1 MKYSKNSL
9 SRFVPILLVIVITIV
24 AVAAVIAIGRS
35 ILGGGSSSSNTT
47 DDTVVTDEGR
57 VALLTTDISRSIR
70 LTVRGPIV
78 ANENFRS
85 YQITISPESREI
97 TTFRGYLDEIIDTK
111 KFDNNVRAYEE
122 LVHALDKRRMM
133 DGRALTEEQNDLR
146 GICASGQ
153 IYQFDTLVNGET
165 VRSLWTSDCDGSKGS
180 ATANVSEVIDMFLN
194 QIPEGRKIVSGVGLG
209 RDETFFRL

>member
-9 SRFVPILLVIVITIV
+9 SRFIPILLVIVIMIV
-24 AVAAVIAIGRS
+24 AIAAVIAIGRAL
-35 ILGGGSSSSNTT
+35 LGGGSSNDSTNTA
-47 DDTVVTDEGR
+47 VTDEGR
-57 VALLTTDISRSIR
+57 TALLTVDTSRSVR

-85 YQITISPESREI
+85 YRVTISPEERDI
-97 TTFRGYLDEIIDTK
+97 TTYGGYLEKVIETK
-111 KFDNNVRAYEE
+111 KFDNNNRAYEE

-133 DGRALTEEQNDLR
+133 DGRVLTEEQNDLR

-180 ATANVSEVIDMFLN
+180 ATANVSEVINMFLN

>member
-9 SRFVPILLVIVITIV
+9 SRFIPILLVIVIMIV
-24 AVAAVIAIGRS
+24 AIAAVIAIGRAL
-35 ILGGGSSSSNTT
+35 LGGGSSNDSTNTA
-47 DDTVVTDEGR
+47 VTDEGR
-57 VALLTTDISRSIR
+57 TALLTVDTSRSVR

-78 ANENFRS
+78 SDESFRS
-85 YQITISPESREI
+85 YRVTISPEERDI
-97 TTFRGYLDEIIDTK
+97 TTYGGYLEKVIETK
-111 KFDNNVRAYEE
+111 KFDNNNRAYEE

-133 DGRALTEEQNDLR
+133 DGRVLPEEQNDLR

-153 IYQFDTLVNGET
+153 IYQFETLVNGET

-180 ATANVSEVIDMFLN
+180 ATANVSEVINMFLN

>member
-35 ILGGGSSSSNTT
+35 LLGGGSSSNTSEN
-47 DDTVVTDEGR
+47 TVVTDEGR
-57 VALLTTDISRSIR
+57 VALLTVDTSRSIR

-78 ANENFRS
+78 SNENFRS

-97 TTFRGYLDEIIDTK
+97 TTFRGYLDEVIDTK

-180 ATANVSEVIDMFLN
+180 ATANVSEIINMFVG
-194 QIPEGRKIVSGVGLG
+194 QIPDGRKIVSGVGLG

>member
-9 SRFVPILLVIVITIV
+9 SRFIPILLVIVIMIV
-24 AVAAVIAIGRS
+24 AIAAVIAIGRAL
-35 ILGGGSSSSNTT
+35 LGGGSSNDSTNTA
-47 DDTVVTDEGR
+47 VTDEGR
-57 VALLTTDISRSIR
+57 TALLTVDTSRSVR

-78 ANENFRS
+78 SNESFRS
-85 YQITISPESREI
+85 YRVTISPEERDI
-97 TTFRGYLDEIIDTK
+97 TTYEGYLEKVIETK
-111 KFDNNVRAYEE
+111 KFDNNNRAYEE

-133 DGRALTEEQNDLR
+133 DGRVLTEEQIDLR

-180 ATANVSEVIDMFLN
+180 ATANVSEVINMFLN

>member
-9 SRFVPILLVIVITIV
+9 SRFIPILLVIVIMIV
-24 AVAAVIAIGRS
+24 AIAAVIAIGRAL
-35 ILGGGSSSSNTT
+35 LGGGSSNNSTNTA
-47 DDTVVTDEGR
+47 VTDEGR
-57 VALLTTDISRSIR
+57 TALLTVDTSRSVR

-78 ANENFRS
+78 SNESFRS
-85 YQITISPESREI
+85 YRVTISPEERDI
-97 TTFRGYLDEIIDTK
+97 TTYEGYMEEVIETK
-111 KFDNNVRAYEE
+111 KFDNNNRAYEE

-133 DGRALTEEQNDLR
+133 DGRVLTEEQNDLR

-180 ATANVSEVIDMFLN
+180 ATANVSEVINMFLN

>member
-9 SRFVPILLVIVITIV
+9 SRFIPILLVIVIMIV
-24 AVAAVIAIGRS
+24 AIAAVIAIGRAL
-35 ILGGGSSSSNTT
+35 LGGGSSNDSTNTA
-47 DDTVVTDEGR
+47 VTDEGR
-57 VALLTTDISRSIR
+57 TALLTVDTSRSVR

-85 YQITISPESREI
+85 YRVTISPEEREI
-97 TTFRGYLDEIIDTK
+97 TTYEGYLEKVIETK
-111 KFDNNVRAYEE
+111 KFDNNNRDYEE
-122 LVHALDKRRMM
+122 LVHARDKRRMM
-133 DGRALTEEQNDLR
+133 DGRVLTEEQNDLR

-180 ATANVSEVIDMFLN
+180 ATASVSEVINMFLN

>member
-9 SRFVPILLVIVITIV
+9 SRFIPILLVIVIMIV
-24 AVAAVIAIGRS
+24 AIAAVIAIGRAL
-35 ILGGGSSSSNTT
+35 LGGGSSNNSTNTA
-47 DDTVVTDEGR
+47 VTDEGR
-57 VALLTTDISRSIR
+57 TALLTVDTSRSVR

-85 YQITISPESREI
+85 YRVTISPEERDI
-97 TTFRGYLDEIIDTK
+97 TTYAGYLEKVIETK
-111 KFDNNVRAYEE
+111 KFDNNNRAYEE

-133 DGRALTEEQNDLR
+133 DGRVLTEEQNDLR

-180 ATANVSEVIDMFLN
+180 ATANVSEVINMFLN

>member
-9 SRFVPILLVIVITIV
+9 SRFIPILLVIVIMIV
-24 AVAAVIAIGRS
+24 AIAAVIAIGRAL
-35 ILGGGSSSSNTT
+35 LGGGSSNNSTN
-47 DDTVVTDEGR
+47 TVVTDEGR
-57 VALLTTDISRSIR
+57 TALLTVDNSRSVR

-78 ANENFRS
+78 SNESFRS
-85 YQITISPESREI
+85 YRVTISPEERDI
-97 TTFRGYLDEIIDTK
+97 TTYEGYLEKVIETK
-111 KFDNNVRAYEE
+111 KFDNNNRAYEE

-133 DGRALTEEQNDLR
+133 DGRVLTEEQNDLR

-180 ATANVSEVIDMFLN
+180 ATANVSEVINMFLN

>member
-1 MKYSKNSL
+1 M
-9 SRFVPILLVIVITIV
+9 
-24 AVAAVIAIGRS
+24 
-35 ILGGGSSSSNTT
+35 
-47 DDTVVTDEGR
+47 TDEGR
-57 VALLTTDISRSIR
+57 TALLTVDNSRSVR

-78 ANENFRS
+78 SDESFRS
-85 YQITISPESREI
+85 YRVTISPEERDI
-97 TTFRGYLDEIIDTK
+97 TTYEGYLEKVIETK
-111 KFDNNVRAYEE
+111 KFDNNNRAYEE

-133 DGRALTEEQNDLR
+133 DGRVLAEEQNDLR

-153 IYQFDTLVNGET
+153 IYQFETLVNGET

-180 ATANVSEVIDMFLN
+180 ATANVSEVIDMFLK

>member
-9 SRFVPILLVIVITIV
+9 SRFIPILLVIVIMIV
-24 AVAAVIAIGRS
+24 AIAAVIAIGRAL
-35 ILGGGSSSSNTT
+35 LGGGSSNNSTN
-47 DDTVVTDEGR
+47 TVVTDEGR
-57 VALLTTDISRSIR
+57 TALLTVDNSRSVR

-78 ANENFRS
+78 SDESFRS
-85 YQITISPESREI
+85 YRVTISPEERDI
-97 TTFRGYLDEIIDTK
+97 TTYGGYLEKVIETK
-111 KFDNNVRAYEE
+111 KFDNNNRAYEE

-133 DGRALTEEQNDLR
+133 DGRVLTEEQNDLR

-165 VRSLWTSDCDGSKGS
+165 VCSLWTSDCDGSKGS
-180 ATANVSEVIDMFLN
+180 ATANVSEVINMFLN

>member
-9 SRFVPILLVIVITIV
+9 SRFIPILLVIVIMIV
-24 AVAAVIAIGRS
+24 AIAAVIAIGRAL
-35 ILGGGSSSSNTT
+35 LGGGSSNNSTNTA
-47 DDTVVTDEGR
+47 VTDEGR
-57 VALLTTDISRSIR
+57 TALLTVDNSRSVR

-78 ANENFRS
+78 SNESFRS
-85 YQITISPESREI
+85 YRVTISPEERDI
-97 TTFRGYLDEIIDTK
+97 TTYGGYLENVLETK
-111 KFDNNVRAYEE
+111 KFDNNNRAYEE

-133 DGRALTEEQNDLR
+133 DGRVLTEEQNDLR

-180 ATANVSEVIDMFLN
+180 ATANVSEVINMFLN

>member
-9 SRFVPILLVIVITIV
+9 SRFIPILLVIVIMIV
-24 AVAAVIAIGRS
+24 AIAAVIAIGRAL
-35 ILGGGSSSSNTT
+35 LGGGSSNNSTNTA
-47 DDTVVTDEGR
+47 VTDEGR
-57 VALLTTDISRSIR
+57 TALLTVDNSRSVR

-78 ANENFRS
+78 ANESFRS
-85 YQITISPESREI
+85 YRVTISPEERDI
-97 TTFRGYLDEIIDTK
+97 TTYGGYLENVLETK
-111 KFDNNVRAYEE
+111 KFDNNNRAYEE

-133 DGRALTEEQNDLR
+133 DGRVLAEEQNDLR

-153 IYQFDTLVNGET
+153 IYQFETLVNGET

-180 ATANVSEVIDMFLN
+180 ATANVSEVINMFLN

>member
-9 SRFVPILLVIVITIV
+9 SRFIPILLVIVIMIV
-24 AVAAVIAIGRS
+24 AIAAVIAIGRAL
-35 ILGGGSSSSNTT
+35 LGGGSSNNSTNTA
-47 DDTVVTDEGR
+47 VTDEGR
-57 VALLTTDISRSIR
+57 TALLTVDNSRSVR

-85 YQITISPESREI
+85 YRVTISPEERDI
-97 TTFRGYLDEIIDTK
+97 TTYGGYLENVLETK
-111 KFDNNVRAYEE
+111 KFDNNNRAYEE

-133 DGRALTEEQNDLR
+133 DGRVLAEEQNDLR

-180 ATANVSEVIDMFLN
+180 ATANVSEVINMFLN

>member
-9 SRFVPILLVIVITIV
+9 SRFIPILLVIVIMIV
-24 AVAAVIAIGRS
+24 AIAAVIAIGRAL
-35 ILGGGSSSSNTT
+35 LGGGSSNDSTSTA
-47 DDTVVTDEGR
+47 VTDEGR
-57 VALLTTDISRSIR
+57 TALLTVDTSRSVR

-78 ANENFRS
+78 SNESFRS
-85 YQITISPESREI
+85 YRVTISPEERDI
-97 TTFRGYLDEIIDTK
+97 TTYEGYMEKVIETK
-111 KFDNNVRAYEE
+111 KFDNNNRAYEE

-133 DGRALTEEQNDLR
+133 DGRVLTEEQNDLR

-180 ATANVSEVIDMFLN
+180 ATANVSEVINMFLN

>member
-35 ILGGGSSSSNTT
+35 LLGGGSSSNTSEN
-47 DDTVVTDEGR
+47 TVVTDEGR
-57 VALLTTDISRSIR
+57 VALLTVDTSRSIR

-78 ANENFRS
+78 SNENYRS

-97 TTFRGYLDEIIDTK
+97 TTFRGYLDEVIDTK

-180 ATANVSEVIDMFLN
+180 ATANVSEIINMFVG
-194 QIPEGRKIVSGVGLG
+194 QIPDGRKIVSGVGLG

>member
-9 SRFVPILLVIVITIV
+9 SRFIPILLVIVIMIV
-24 AVAAVIAIGRS
+24 AIAAVIAIGRAL
-35 ILGGGSSSSNTT
+35 LGGGSSNNSTNTA
-47 DDTVVTDEGR
+47 VTDEGR
-57 VALLTTDISRSIR
+57 TALLTVDTSRSVR

-85 YQITISPESREI
+85 YRVTISPEERDI
-97 TTFRGYLDEIIDTK
+97 TTYGGYLENVLETK
-111 KFDNNVRAYEE
+111 KFNNNNRAYEE

-180 ATANVSEVIDMFLN
+180 ATANVSEVINMFLN

>member
-9 SRFVPILLVIVITIV
+9 SRFIPILLVIVIMIV
-24 AVAAVIAIGRS
+24 AIAAVIAIGRAL
-35 ILGGGSSSSNTT
+35 LGGGSSNDSTNTA
-47 DDTVVTDEGR
+47 VTDEGR
-57 VALLTTDISRSIR
+57 TALLTVDTSRSVR

-78 ANENFRS
+78 SNESFRS
-85 YQITISPESREI
+85 YRVTISPEERDI
-97 TTFRGYLDEIIDTK
+97 TTYEGYLEKVIETK
-111 KFDNNVRAYEE
+111 KFDNNNRAYEE

-133 DGRALTEEQNDLR
+133 DGRVLTEEQNDLR

-153 IYQFDTLVNGET
+153 IHQFDTLVNGET

-180 ATANVSEVIDMFLN
+180 ATANVSEVINMFLN

>member
-9 SRFVPILLVIVITIV
+9 SRFIPILLVIVIMIV
-24 AVAAVIAIGRS
+24 AIAAVIAIGRAL
-35 ILGGGSSSSNTT
+35 LGGGSSNNSTNTA
-47 DDTVVTDEGR
+47 VTDEGR
-57 VALLTTDISRSIR
+57 TALLTVDTSRSVR

-78 ANENFRS
+78 SDESFRS
-85 YQITISPESREI
+85 YRVTISPEERDI
-97 TTFRGYLDEIIDTK
+97 TTYGGYLENVLETK
-111 KFDNNVRAYEE
+111 KFDNNNRAYEE

-133 DGRALTEEQNDLR
+133 DGRVLAEEQNDLR

-153 IYQFDTLVNGET
+153 IYQFETLVNGET

-180 ATANVSEVIDMFLN
+180 ATANVSEVINMFLN

>member
-1 MKYSKNSL
+1 M
-9 SRFVPILLVIVITIV
+9 
-24 AVAAVIAIGRS
+24 
-35 ILGGGSSSSNTT
+35 
-47 DDTVVTDEGR
+47 
-57 VALLTTDISRSIR
+57 
-70 LTVRGPIV
+70 RGPIV
-78 ANENFRS
+78 SNENFRS
-85 YQITISPESREI
+85 YRVTISPEERDI
-97 TTFRGYLDEIIDTK
+97 TTYEGYLEKVIETK
-111 KFDNNVRAYEE
+111 KFDNNNRAYEE

-133 DGRALTEEQNDLR
+133 DGRVLTEEQNDLR

-180 ATANVSEVIDMFLN
+180 ATANVSEVINMFLN

>member
-9 SRFVPILLVIVITIV
+9 SRFIPILLVIVIMIV
-24 AVAAVIAIGRS
+24 AIAAVIAIGRAL
-35 ILGGGSSSSNTT
+35 LGGGSSNDSTSTA
-47 DDTVVTDEGR
+47 VTDEGR
-57 VALLTTDISRSIR
+57 TALLTVDTSRSVR

-78 ANENFRS
+78 SNESFRS
-85 YQITISPESREI
+85 YRVTISPEERDI
-97 TTFRGYLDEIIDTK
+97 TTYEGYLEKVIETK
-111 KFDNNVRAYEE
+111 KFDNNNRAYEE

-133 DGRALTEEQNDLR
+133 DGRVLPEEQNDLR

-153 IYQFDTLVNGET
+153 IYQFETLVNGET

-180 ATANVSEVIDMFLN
+180 ATANVSEVINMFLN

>member
-9 SRFVPILLVIVITIV
+9 SRFIPILLVIVIMIV
-24 AVAAVIAIGRS
+24 AIAAVIAIGRAL
-35 ILGGGSSSSNTT
+35 LGGGSSNNSTNTA
-47 DDTVVTDEGR
+47 VTDEGR
-57 VALLTTDISRSIR
+57 TALLTVDNSRSVR

-78 ANENFRS
+78 SNESFRS
-85 YQITISPESREI
+85 YRVTISPEERDI
-97 TTFRGYLDEIIDTK
+97 TTYAGYLEKVIETK
-111 KFDNNVRAYEE
+111 KFDNNNRAYEE

-133 DGRALTEEQNDLR
+133 DGRVLTEEQNDLR

-180 ATANVSEVIDMFLN
+180 ATANVSEVINMFLN

>member
-9 SRFVPILLVIVITIV
+9 SRFIPILLVIVIMIV
-24 AVAAVIAIGRS
+24 AIAAVIAIGRAL
-35 ILGGGSSSSNTT
+35 LGGGSSNNSTN
-47 DDTVVTDEGR
+47 TVVTDEGR
-57 VALLTTDISRSIR
+57 TALLTVDNSRSVR

-85 YQITISPESREI
+85 YRVTISPEERDI
-97 TTFRGYLDEIIDTK
+97 TTYAGYLEKVIETK
-111 KFDNNVRAYEE
+111 KFDNNNRAYEE

-133 DGRALTEEQNDLR
+133 DGRVLAEEQNDLR

-153 IYQFDTLVNGET
+153 IYQFETLVNGET

-180 ATANVSEVIDMFLN
+180 ATANVSEVINMFLN

>member
-9 SRFVPILLVIVITIV
+9 SRFIPILLVIVIMIV
-24 AVAAVIAIGRS
+24 AIAAVIAIGRAL
-35 ILGGGSSSSNTT
+35 LGGGSSNNSTNTA
-47 DDTVVTDEGR
+47 VTDEGR
-57 VALLTTDISRSIR
+57 TALLTVDNSRSVR

-85 YQITISPESREI
+85 YRVTISPEERDI
-97 TTFRGYLDEIIDTK
+97 TTYGGYLENVLETK
-111 KFDNNVRAYEE
+111 KFDNNNRAYEE

-133 DGRALTEEQNDLR
+133 DGRVLAEEQNDLR

-153 IYQFDTLVNGET
+153 IYQFETLVNGET

-180 ATANVSEVIDMFLN
+180 ATANVSEVINMFLN

>member
-9 SRFVPILLVIVITIV
+9 SRFIPILLVIVIMIV
-24 AVAAVIAIGRS
+24 AIAAVIAIGRAL
-35 ILGGGSSSSNTT
+35 LGGGSSNNSTN
-47 DDTVVTDEGR
+47 TVVTDEGR
-57 VALLTTDISRSIR
+57 TALLTVDNSRSVR

-85 YQITISPESREI
+85 YRVTISPEERDI
-97 TTFRGYLDEIIDTK
+97 TTYGGYLENVLETK
-111 KFDNNVRAYEE
+111 KFDNNNRAYEE

-133 DGRALTEEQNDLR
+133 DGRVLPEEQNDLR

-180 ATANVSEVIDMFLN
+180 ATANVSEVIDMFLK